1 MNNNFKK
8 DISSQKNILIK
19 NINTKNKLIPLNVHI
34 NSVGDIKYYPADS
47 KEWKNK
53 IYFFNSNFMKN
64 LSIQDINI
72 YKLIKNYFSIYFN
85 RWIESK
91 NFIRFKKKRLS
102 LNKVYIS
109 RPDINHTNSKIIIT
123 IYVYNREYFSIL
135 KNINKRKLTN
145 LLTKIKIIIIKLENY
160 FSSRILFKDKNSSL
174 YKLFY
179 FKNILKLKILKILN
193 YIRKNKIKF
202 SLSQYK
208 FKDILLSKLGIIL
221 TKFYNKKVE
230 FNIINLKSIRFN
242 SDIFTEYLR
251 LKLRK
256 KRRNVLNRMNFVIN
270 KVKLPNTNTIIER
283 ARTPK
288 SINFNLLEN
297 KYKNINLSYM
307 LNKDNLEKLLNNLY
321 EKIEKKI
328 IFNIIKY
335 KNIGGIK
342 LIIKGRLT
350 KRYRADRAICKVK
363 LKGGLRNIDSCYKG
377 ISAVNFRGYSNS
389 NMEYSIKKGKRRIGA
404 FAIKGWIS
412 GK

>member
-1 MNNNFKK
+1 
-8 DISSQKNILIK
+8 
-19 NINTKNKLIPLNVHI
+19 
-34 NSVGDIKYYPADS
+34 
-47 KEWKNK
+47 
-53 IYFFNSNFMKN
+53 MKN

-208 FKDILLSKLGIIL
+208 FKDILLSKLGIII
-221 TKFYNKKVE
+221 TKFHNKKVE

-297 KYKNINLSYM
+297 KYKNINLNYM

-377 ISAVNFRGYSNS
+377 LSAVNFRGYSNS
-389 NMEYSIKKGKRRIGA
+389 NTEYSIKKGKRRIGA